1 MNKVEYMWG
10 TCDGKGIIFTRV
22 HDTEWICDVPP
33 DLVDGRYIVEIYAEL
48 TSGGVIYTTAILYM
62 FDGRC
67 VSLEF
72 VNDGI
77 YVIIKL
83 TDYVARLKQ
92 DDYVVSV
99 SDYTVR
105 LIEDGLKVVISWN
118 YTEKLKNL
126 TFTRV
131 KKDL

>member
-10 TCDGKGIIFTRV
+10 TCDGKGIVFTRIT
-22 HDTEWICDVPP
+22 DTEWICDVPP
-33 DLVDGRYIVEIYAEL
+33 DLTDGRYIVEIWAEL

-62 FDGRC
+62 FDGKC

-83 TDYVARLKQ
+83 TDYVERLKQ
-92 DDYVVSV
+92 DDYVVSM
-99 SDYTVR
+99 SEYTVR
-105 LIEDGLKVVISWN
+105 LVEDGLKVVISWN
-118 YTEKLKNL
+118 NIEKLKNL
-126 TFTRV
+126 ISTKA